1 MLGSKGGRGGIRGK
15 IGRKLEWQK
24 SQEHILVEGE
34 GGCGGGRAGENSKER
49 LTGLTKQNGDVRG
62 NGER

>member
-24 SQEHILVEGE
+24 SQEHILV
-34 GGCGGGRAGENSKER
+34 GGGAGGGGRAGENSKER
-49 LTGLTKQNGDVRG
+49 LTGLTKQNGDVLG